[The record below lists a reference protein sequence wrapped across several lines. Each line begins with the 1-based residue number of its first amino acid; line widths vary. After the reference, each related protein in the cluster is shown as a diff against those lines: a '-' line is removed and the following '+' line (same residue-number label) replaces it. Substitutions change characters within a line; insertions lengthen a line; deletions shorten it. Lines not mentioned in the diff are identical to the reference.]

1 MTPASHQSSFRLESV
16 RVTDMR
22 TFVTLVQTRHFGQAA
37 RALGVS
43 QPVVSSRI
51 ASIETQLGFKIIDRS
66 GRDFALT
73 SEGTL
78 VLRSFR
84 EILDELNTLSSD
96 LRDAVEHAP
105 ETVRI
110 GAIDSAVSSWL
121 PELIDRLHSRFP
133 ALRIALTI
141 QSTQDLLD
149 NLATGALD
157 LVFGVAPAIGETI
170 GNWTACEYEMS
181 WVGAP
186 SRSRNGHCY
195 SVAELAEEPI
205 ITFPLGTPPA
215 QMLAPYFQ
223 DEKAL
228 AANFI
233 SCNSL
238 FAILALARRGDG
250 IAAVPTITVAQ
261 ELATGGLVR
270 LDVEKPLAAMPL
282 IASWRSDGRKTLL
295 EMIISEARAEI
306 DDYCKDTATVWP

>member
-1 MTPASHQSSFRLESV
+1 M

-73 SEGTL
+73 TEGTI

-84 EILDELNTLSSD
+84 EVLDKLHDLSLA
-96 LRDAVEHAP
+96 LRDAADRAP
-105 ETVRI
+105 EMVRI

-121 PELIDRLHSRFP
+121 PDLIDRLHSRFP

-141 QSTQDLLD
+141 QGTKDLQD
-149 NLATGALD
+149 NLAMGALD
-157 LVFGVAPAIGETI
+157 LVFGVTPAIGEDI

-181 WVGAP
+181 WIGAP
-186 SRSRNGHCY
+186 SRNRRGHCY

-205 ITFPLGTPPA
+205 ITFSQGTPPA

-250 IAAVPTITVAQ
+250 IAAVPTVTVAE
-261 ELATGGLVR
+261 ELSAGGLVR
-270 LDVEKPLAAMPL
+270 LDVEKPLAPMSL
-282 IASWRSDGRKTLL
+282 IASWRNEGRKALIEL
-295 EMIISEARAEI
+295 IISEARGEI
-306 DDYCKDTATVWP
+306 ADYCHNKTTVWP